1 MKKILKNLTKI
12 LLLLTLI
19 ITACVILARPTTAD
33 VGYHSSYSGGSSS
46 SGSSS
51 SHSSSSHSSSSHS
64 SSSGSSSSHSSSS
77 SDDGGIFEGISGII
91 GFFAI
96 MIIMFLITNA
106 KKPNIKTDINS
117 ALNVLNQNF
126 DNTNSVEAQVRAVDP
141 MFSAENFMAWSR
153 EVFIKLQNAWMD
165 RKWEDI
171 RPLESSELFEQ
182 HRGQLQYLIDHKQI
196 NMMEKICVRHTH
208 LNSYRR
214 DGDKEIIVMT
224 LKAAMRDYT
233 IEEESK
239 KVVQGNPNE
248 DIYMVY
254 TLTFM
259 RKAGVKTKEGTADT
273 NTTNCPNCGAPTKIT
288 SSGKCEYCGSIITTG
303 EHDWVL
309 SGLEGTRGL

>member
-1 MKKILKNLTKI
+1 MKKVIKNLVKV
-12 LLLLTLI
+12 LLVLTLV
-19 ITACVILARPTTAD
+19 ITACAILARPTTAD

-46 SGSSS
+46 SGSS
-51 SHSSSSHSSSSHS
+51 HSSSSYSSS
-64 SSSGSSSSHSSSS
+64 SSSGSSYSSSS
-77 SDDGGIFEGISGII
+77 SDGGDFIGVIVFVII
-91 GFFAI
+91 VVI
-96 MIIMFLITNA
+96 MLVINNI
-106 KKPNIKTDINS
+106 KKPNMNNTLHVINQS
-117 ALNVLNQNF
+117 T
-126 DNTNSVEAQVRAVDP
+126 DNTNSVEAQVRQEDP

-153 EVFIKLQNAWMD
+153 EVFIKLQNAWMN
-165 RKWEDI
+165 RKWDDI
-171 RPLESSELFEQ
+171 RPLESNELFEQ
-182 HRGQLQYLIDHKQI
+182 HKGQLQYLIDHKQI

-259 RKAGVKTKEGTADT
+259 RKAGLKTKEGTDKI
-273 NTTNCPNCGAPTKIT
+273 NTTNCPNCGAPTDIT
-288 SSGKCEYCGSIITTG
+288 SSGKCKYCGSVITTG

-309 SGLEGTRGL
+309 SGLEGTRGM

>member
-1 MKKILKNLTKI
+1 MKKIIKNLTKI
-12 LLLLTLI
+12 LLLLTLV

-46 SGSSS
+46 SGSS
-51 SHSSSSHSSSSHS
+51 HSSSSHSSSSY
-64 SSSGSSSSHSSSS
+64 SSSGSSYSSSS
-77 SDDGGIFEGISGII
+77 SDGGGFVGVI
-91 GFFAI
+91 GFIIIVAI
-96 MIIMFLITNA
+96 MIAISNV
-106 KKPNIKTDINS
+106 KKPNINS
-117 ALNVLNQNF
+117 TLHVVNQST
-126 DNTNSVEAQVRAVDP
+126 DNTNSVEAQIRQEDP
-141 MFSAENFMAWSR
+141 LFSAENFMAWSR

-165 RKWEDI
+165 RKWDDI
-171 RPLESSELFEQ
+171 RPLESNELFEQ
-182 HRGQLQYLIDHKQI
+182 HKGQLQYLIDHKQI

-208 LNSYRR
+208 LNSYRC

-259 RKAGVKTKEGTADT
+259 RKAGLKTKAGTDKV
-273 NTTNCPNCGAPTKIT
+273 NTTNCPNCGAPTDIT
-288 SSGKCEYCGSIITTG
+288 SSGKCKFCGSVITTG

-309 SGLEGTRGL
+309 SGLEGTRGM

>member
-1 MKKILKNLTKI
+1 MKKVIKNLVKV
-12 LLLLTLI
+12 LLVLTLV

-46 SGSSS
+46 SGSS
-51 SHSSSSHSSSSHS
+51 HSSSSYSSS
-64 SSSGSSSSHSSSS
+64 SSSGSSYSSSS
-77 SDDGGIFEGISGII
+77 SDGGDFIGVIVFVII
-91 GFFAI
+91 VVI
-96 MIIMFLITNA
+96 MLVINNI
-106 KKPNIKTDINS
+106 KKPNMNNTLHVINQSTDNP
-117 ALNVLNQNF
+117 
-126 DNTNSVEAQVRAVDP
+126 NSVEAQVRQEDP

-153 EVFIKLQNAWMD
+153 EVFIKLQNAWMN
-165 RKWEDI
+165 RKWDDI
-171 RPLESSELFEQ
+171 RPLESNELFEQ
-182 HRGQLQYLIDHKQI
+182 HKGQLQYLIDHKQI

-259 RKAGVKTKEGTADT
+259 RKAGLKTKEGTDKI
-273 NTTNCPNCGAPTKIT
+273 NTTNCPNCGAPTDIT
-288 SSGKCEYCGSIITTG
+288 SSGKCKYCGSVITTG
-303 EHDWVL
+303 KHDWVL
-309 SGLEGTRGL
+309 SGLEGTRGM

>member
-1 MKKILKNLTKI
+1 MKKVIKNLVKV
-12 LLLLTLI
+12 LLVLTLV

-46 SGSSS
+46 SGSS
-51 SHSSSSHSSSSHS
+51 HSSSSYSSS
-64 SSSGSSSSHSSSS
+64 SSSGSSYSSSS
-77 SDDGGIFEGISGII
+77 SDDSSGGGFAGVI
-91 GFFAI
+91 GFIIIVAI
-96 MIIMFLITNA
+96 MLVISNVKKTNT
-106 KKPNIKTDINS
+106 N
-117 ALNVLNQNF
+117 NVLHTIQQSA

-153 EVFIKLQNAWMD
+153 EVFIKLQNAWMN
-165 RKWEDI
+165 RKWDDI
-171 RPLESSELFEQ
+171 RPLESNELFEQ
-182 HRGQLQYLIDHKQI
+182 HKGQLQYLIDHKQI

-259 RKAGVKTKEGTADT
+259 RKAGLKTKEGTDKI
-273 NTTNCPNCGAPTKIT
+273 NTTNCPNCGAPTDIT
-288 SSGKCEYCGSIITTG
+288 SSGKCKYCGSVITTG

-309 SGLEGTRGL
+309 SGLEGTRGM

>member
-1 MKKILKNLTKI
+1 
-12 LLLLTLI
+12 
-19 ITACVILARPTTAD
+19 
-33 VGYHSSYSGGSSS
+33 
-46 SGSSS
+46 
-51 SHSSSSHSSSSHS
+51 
-64 SSSGSSSSHSSSS
+64 
-77 SDDGGIFEGISGII
+77 
-91 GFFAI
+91 
-96 MIIMFLITNA
+96 
-106 KKPNIKTDINS
+106 
-117 ALNVLNQNF
+117 
-126 DNTNSVEAQVRAVDP
+126 

-233 IEEESK
+233 IEEDTK

-309 SGLEGTRGL
+309 SGLEGTRGM

>member
-1 MKKILKNLTKI
+1 MKKVIKNLVKV
-12 LLLLTLI
+12 LLVLTLV

-46 SGSSS
+46 SGSS
-51 SHSSSSHSSSSHS
+51 HSSSSY
-64 SSSGSSSSHSSSS
+64 SSSS
-77 SDDGGIFEGISGII
+77 SDGGDFIGVIVFVII
-91 GFFAI
+91 VVI
-96 MIIMFLITNA
+96 MLVINNI
-106 KKPNIKTDINS
+106 KKPNMNNTLHVINQS
-117 ALNVLNQNF
+117 T
-126 DNTNSVEAQVRAVDP
+126 DNTNSVEAQVRQEDP

-153 EVFIKLQNAWMD
+153 EVFIKLQNAWMN
-165 RKWEDI
+165 RKWDDI
-171 RPLESSELFEQ
+171 RPLESNELFEQ
-182 HRGQLQYLIDHKQI
+182 HKGQLQYLIDHKQI

-259 RKAGVKTKEGTADT
+259 RKAGLKTKEGTDKI
-273 NTTNCPNCGAPTKIT
+273 NTTNCPNCGAPTDIT
-288 SSGKCEYCGSIITTG
+288 SSGKCKYCGSVITTG

-309 SGLEGTRGL
+309 SGLEGTRGM

>member
-1 MKKILKNLTKI
+1 MKKVIKNLVKV
-12 LLLLTLI
+12 LLVLTLV

-46 SGSSS
+46 SGSS
-51 SHSSSSHSSSSHS
+51 HSSSSYSSSSSS
-64 SSSGSSSSHSSSS
+64 SSSGSSYSSSS
-77 SDDGGIFEGISGII
+77 SDGGDFIGVIVFVII
-91 GFFAI
+91 VVI
-96 MIIMFLITNA
+96 MLVINNI
-106 KKPNIKTDINS
+106 KKPNMNNTLHVINQS
-117 ALNVLNQNF
+117 T
-126 DNTNSVEAQVRAVDP
+126 DNTNSVEAQVRQEDP

-153 EVFIKLQNAWMD
+153 EVFIKLQNAWMN
-165 RKWEDI
+165 RKWDDI
-171 RPLESSELFEQ
+171 RPLESNELFEQ
-182 HRGQLQYLIDHKQI
+182 HKGQLQYLIDHKQI

-259 RKAGVKTKEGTADT
+259 RKAGLKTKEGTDKI
-273 NTTNCPNCGAPTKIT
+273 NTTNCPNCGAPTDIT
-288 SSGKCEYCGSIITTG
+288 SSGKCKYCGSVITTG

-309 SGLEGTRGL
+309 SGLEGTRGM

>member
-1 MKKILKNLTKI
+1 MKKVIKNLVKV
-12 LLLLTLI
+12 LLVLTLV

-46 SGSSS
+46 SGSS
-51 SHSSSSHSSSSHS
+51 HSSSSYSSS
-64 SSSGSSSSHSSSS
+64 SSSGSSYSSSS
-77 SDDGGIFEGISGII
+77 SDDSSGGGFAGVI
-91 GFFAI
+91 GFIIIVVI
-96 MIIMFLITNA
+96 MLVINNI
-106 KKPNIKTDINS
+106 KKPNMNNTLHVINQS
-117 ALNVLNQNF
+117 T
-126 DNTNSVEAQVRAVDP
+126 DNTNSVEAQVRQEDP

-153 EVFIKLQNAWMD
+153 EVFIKLQNAWMN
-165 RKWEDI
+165 RKWDDI
-171 RPLESSELFEQ
+171 RPLESNELFEQ
-182 HRGQLQYLIDHKQI
+182 HKGQLQYLIDHKQI

-259 RKAGVKTKEGTADT
+259 RKAGLKTKEGTDKI
-273 NTTNCPNCGAPTKIT
+273 NTTNCPNCGAPTDIT
-288 SSGKCEYCGSIITTG
+288 SSGKCKYCGSVITTG

-309 SGLEGTRGL
+309 SGLEGTRGM

>member
-1 MKKILKNLTKI
+1 MKKIIKNLTKI
-12 LLLLTLI
+12 LLLLTLV

-46 SGSSS
+46 SGSS
-51 SHSSSSHSSSSHS
+51 HSSSSHSSSSYSSSSH
-64 SSSGSSSSHSSSS
+64 SSSGSSSSSS
-77 SDDGGIFEGISGII
+77 SDGGGLIGLI
-91 GFFAI
+91 GFIVIAAI
-96 MIIMFLITNA
+96 MIAISNI
-106 KKPNIKTDINS
+106 KKPHINNT
-117 ALNVLNQNF
+117 LHVMNQST

-141 MFSAENFMAWSR
+141 MFSAENFMSWSR
-153 EVFIKLQNAWMD
+153 EVFIKLQNAWME

-196 NMMEKICVRHTH
+196 NMMERICVRHTH

-309 SGLEGTRGL
+309 AGLEGMRGM

>member
-1 MKKILKNLTKI
+1 MKKIIKNLTKI
-12 LLLLTLI
+12 LLLLALV
-19 ITACVILARPTTAD
+19 ITVCVILERPTTAD

-46 SGSSS
+46 SHSSS

-64 SSSGSSSSHSSSS
+64 SSGSSYSSSSS
-77 SDDGGIFEGISGII
+77 SDSSGGGFAGII
-91 GFFAI
+91 GFIVIVVI
-96 MIIMFLITNA
+96 MLIINNI
-106 KKPNIKTDINS
+106 KKPNTNN
-117 ALNVLNQNF
+117 NVVYTAHQSP
-126 DNTNSVEAQVRAVDP
+126 DNTNNVEAQVRAVDP

-233 IEEESK
+233 IEEDTK

-309 SGLEGTRGL
+309 SGLEGTRGM

>member
-1 MKKILKNLTKI
+1 MKKNLKNLTKI

-51 SHSSSSHSSSSHS
+51 SHSSSSY
-64 SSSGSSSSHSSSS
+64 SSSGSSYSSSS
-77 SDDGGIFEGISGII
+77 SDDDSSGGGFVGII
-91 GFFAI
+91 GFIIIVVI
-96 MIIMFLITNA
+96 MIAITNA
-106 KKPNIKTDINS
+106 KKPNIN
-117 ALNVLNQNF
+117 NVLHTVQQSA
-126 DNTNSVEAQVRAVDP
+126 DNTNMVEAQVRAVDP

-233 IEEESK
+233 IEEDTK

>member
-1 MKKILKNLTKI
+1 MKKIIKNLTKI
-12 LLLLTLI
+12 VLLLTLV

-51 SHSSSSHSSSSHS
+51 SSHSSSSYR

-126 DNTNSVEAQVRAVDP
+126 DNTNNVEAQVRAVDP

-233 IEEESK
+233 IEEDTK

-309 SGLEGTRGL
+309 SGLEGTRGM

>member
-1 MKKILKNLTKI
+1 MKKLIKNISKVLV
-12 LLLLTLI
+12 LLIAICIMLSKPI
-19 ITACVILARPTTAD
+19 NAD

-46 SGSSS
+46 GS
-51 SHSSSSHSSSSHS
+51 SHSSSSHSSSSS
-64 SSSGSSSSHSSSS
+64 SSSYSS
-77 SDDGGIFEGISGII
+77 SDDDGETTIAGII
-91 GFFAI
+91 VF
-96 MIIMFLITNA
+96 IIMMAIVLYA
-106 KKPNIKTDINS
+106 SKKGGKVMNVNVKSKNIDVT
-117 ALNVLNQNF
+117 
-126 DNTNSVEAQVRAVDP
+126 DNTSSVEAKIREIDP
-141 MFSAENFMAWSR
+141 MFSAEDFMAYSR
-153 EVFIKLQNAWMD
+153 EVFIKLQTAWMD
-165 RKWEDI
+165 KKWEEI
-171 RPLESSELFEQ
+171 RPFESNELFEQ
-182 HRGQLQYLIDHKQI
+182 HRQQLQYLIDNNQT

-233 IEEESK
+233 IEEDTK